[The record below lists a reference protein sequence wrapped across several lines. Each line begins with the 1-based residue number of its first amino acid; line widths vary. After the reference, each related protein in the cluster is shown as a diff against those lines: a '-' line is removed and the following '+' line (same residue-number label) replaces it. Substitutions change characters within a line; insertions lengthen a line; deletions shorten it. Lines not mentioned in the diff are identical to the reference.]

1 MSNILPH
8 KLTKALLLDMAAGT
22 RGAEGA
28 AAPPATGLGLRFSL
42 CSSIIPNILDF
53 CDSFVINYTIN
64 WPEICGCVFLHTRSA
79 SLHLPLTDRISC
91 EMVTRLILDSDL

>member
-8 KLTKALLLDMAAGT
+8 KLTKAWLLDMAAGT

-42 CSSIIPNILDF
+42 CSSIIPIYLI
-53 CDSFVINYTIN
+53 FVINYTIN